1 MKSPPLEYPGFDKDL
16 LRTAENRLLKFGF
29 SPFGSSL
36 RGRLFVDEKTHA
48 AVLLDHGICD
58 GRCPYNYTEYT
69 KEQNSLMHR
78 YSRLFRFTV
87 DNSQELDEA
96 EILLKT
102 LLLGEF
108 NEDKI
113 SVYGVNRELQEIDP
127 TMPEAYFEQTFI
139 DCFGREKLDRV
150 QREFPVIDINGVTRW
165 VDYYIRREDFDIAIE
180 KNGES
185 FHHPLII
192 GPNRYK
198 KQLIKQNSLVVYG
211 AKVFRWS
218 LQAMKFTDN
227 FSEEMQ
233 LFFGP
238 SNNFLL
244 TQKISV
250 SRKFKLFG
258 HQENV
263 LEGIQKERNKGLTSF
278 LVVLPTGTGKTEV
291 LIADYS
297 KEFKAGRAEKT
308 LVMVPSRQLKID
320 HIEKL
325 KLRLKDYNLSD
336 QISVGQDPVSDS
348 VIIQTYSWLSRHY
361 QKIPFDVFDY
371 IAVDEAHH
379 SVAPTVQKVIQHFI
393 PNTLIGFTATD
404 QRLDEKKLEMVFGKY
419 ETNLSLQSAIEKGM
433 LAPIKAFRIR
443 SNIDLSQVRFN
454 GKDYLASDLQKR
466 VIVPSRDQLIIDV
479 LLKYFVGSDLHGKQG
494 IIFCV
499 SVNHAETMAKLMKS
513 QGISAMAVS
522 GKETGSAAYIK
533 EYQDGKMQFLTTCSL
548 LNEGW
553 DSPRTAVIV
562 MARPTMSKVLY
573 TQQLGRGTRKYPGKE
588 ALYVIDVV
596 DNYGDIGGFS
606 NRPWSVHALLG
617 IQLYLPWGN
626 VLNKNQKSFS
636 KEEVILAGL
645 YEQERSIEHINI
657 FTFENQYPDH
667 INDEQLARELF
678 VSTGTVK
685 NWVSKGKITPAV
697 TVPLG
702 RQKINYFAPGQIDWI
717 ISDLKLKRHDA
728 TTQYDDFFEFID
740 QGDFSMSYK
749 MVMLLS
755 MLKVADHNGECN
767 LGQLLGEYVDFYR
780 LRLEAGLKV
789 DRQNC
794 PYSKEMVLNDPVA
807 MKRSLLQNPFE
818 KFERKRFMYHCKDLN
833 HISFSNNLWTQINNP
848 KDLDRLKATYF
859 KSLIDYYE
867 DLGKLSDESELR
879 KKWKIPEENFVT
891 ESEILE
897 EEQIKLVDFEDIKTA
912 RFKTALPLVGDIAA
926 GEPFRGFDIY
936 DLHNAHDDLQW
947 IEVPDK
953 YCNDRSFIVR
963 TAGDSMEPTLMK
975 GDYLVCEY
983 HRHRQENHS
992 LVIMGDF
999 SVLSAGEVAIK
1010 RISESANHWIF
1021 KSDNPSYDDIL
1032 LEKEYDDQYPI
1043 LGIVIY
1049 NLTRAER
1056 CR

>member
-1 MKSPPLEYPGFDKDL
+1 MKFSPRAYPGFDKNL
-16 LRTAENRLLKFGF
+16 LGSAENRLLKFGF
-29 SPFGSSL
+29 IPFGASL
-36 RGRLFVDEKTHA
+36 RGRLFVNEKTHT
-48 AVLLDHGICD
+48 AVLLDHEICNIHY
-58 GRCPYNYTEYT
+58 PYNYTEYT

-96 EILLKT
+96 EILLET

-127 TMPEAYFEQTFI
+127 TLPEAYFEQAFI
-139 DCFGREKLDRV
+139 DCFGREKLDCV
-150 QREFPVIDINGVTRW
+150 LREFPVIDINGVTRW

-180 KNGES
+180 KNGICW
-185 FHHPLII
+185 HHPLII
-192 GPNRYK
+192 GPSRYK
-198 KQLIKQNSLVVYG
+198 KQLIKQNSLVAYG

-218 LQAMKFTDN
+218 LQALKFTDN
-227 FSEEMQ
+227 FSDEMK

-238 SNNFLL
+238 SHSFLL
-244 TQKISV
+244 SQKVSV
-250 SRKFKLFG
+250 SRKFKLFS

-263 LEGIQKERNKGLTSF
+263 LEGIQKERNKGHTSF

-308 LVMVPSRQLKID
+308 LVMVPSRQLKMD

-325 KLRLKDYNLSD
+325 RLRLKDYNLSD

-361 QKIPFDVFDY
+361 QKIPFDAFDY

-379 SVAPTVQKVIQHFI
+379 SVAPTVQKVIQHFT

-404 QRLDEKKLEMVFGKY
+404 QRLDEKKIEIVFGKY

-433 LAPIKAFRIR
+433 LAPIKAFRVK

-454 GKDYLASDLQKR
+454 GKDYMASDLQKK

-479 LLKYFVGSDLHGKQG
+479 LLKYFVGSDLHKKQG

-499 SVNHAETMAKLMKS
+499 SVIHAETMAKLMKS

-522 GKETGSAAYIK
+522 SKEAGSAAYIK
-533 EYQDGKMQFLTTCSL
+533 EYQDGKIQFLTTCSL

-553 DSPRTAVIV
+553 DSPQTAIIV

-596 DNYGDIGGFS
+596 DNYGGVGGFS

-617 IQLYLPWGN
+617 IQRYLPWGN
-626 VLNKNQKSFS
+626 MLNKNGKSFS
-636 KEEVILAGL
+636 KEEVILSGL

-657 FTFENQYPDH
+657 FTFENKYPDH

-685 NWVSKGKITPAV
+685 SWVSKGKITPAV
-697 TVPLG
+697 TVPVG
-702 RQKINYFAPGQIDWI
+702 RQKINYFAPGQIDYI
-717 ISDLKLKRHDA
+717 ISDLKLKRHDE

-749 MVMLLS
+749 MVMFLSLLTI
-755 MLKVADHNGECN
+755 ADQNGECN
-767 LGQLLGEYVDFYR
+767 IDRLLGEYVSFYR
-780 LRLEAGLKV
+780 FRFEAGLKV

-794 PYSKEMVLNDPVA
+794 PYSNEAILNDPVA

-833 HISFSNNLWTQINNP
+833 HISFSNNLWTQINNS

-859 KSLIDYYE
+859 KSLIEYYE
-867 DLGKLSDESELR
+867 DLDRLPDESELR
-879 KKWKIPEENFVT
+879 KKWKIPEEGFVT
-891 ESEILE
+891 ESKILE
-897 EEQIKLVDFEDIKTA
+897 EEQIKIIDFEDIKIA

-936 DLHNAHDDLQW
+936 DLQNADDDLQW
-947 IEVPDK
+947 IEVPYK

-963 TAGDSMEPTLMK
+963 TAGDSMEPNLMK

-1010 RISESANHWIF
+1010 RISESEKHWVF

-1032 LEKEYDDQYPI
+1032 IEKEYDDQYPI